1 MSSRTERW
9 ARRLSSLASAL
20 DAPPGARGGA
30 PRAPLPPA
38 PSLGDIA
45 ADRLRRTVDSVRN
58 TITGLGGDY
67 DKGSA
72 ARPNTYYEDLT
83 YAELESLWRTN
94 GYARRFVEKVPLD
107 CTRNGWFVK
116 DGSDDA
122 DPMSDEDERLD
133 VFGRFAEA
141 HTWGRLYG
149 GSWVMMVV
157 DEELPPGVDPA
168 LILQQPLDLA
178 RVKRLLN
185 LVVLERLEASVYTY
199 DTDPRSPGFRG
210 ARLYSV
216 NPNAGGVTEFS
227 RGGFVHASR
236 MLYFPGALLPPQR
249 RYQNGGI
256 DDSVIQA
263 VWNNLGRKESHEQAL
278 SVLSQ
283 ELQTAVLKM
292 EDLAGVATS
301 DQASYFDARMKL
313 LAKSKGVLGMVLLG
327 QGEEYDQKPGT
338 VSGMGELDNTLR
350 QSLAAVMGMPQV
362 VLYGDTPGGLNTDGA
377 SHRSLWQVVISSEQT
392 RRYTS
397 NLRRLYR
404 VVYAQKDGPFGGVV
418 PSKLTIEYRSIEDL
432 TPQGTAQLRAVQAQ
446 MDSAYVSAQVL
457 DPNEVRA
464 ARFGERGWQ
473 DEYPALTDRTVA
485 ADPAEE
491 AALRAQVAELRAG
504 ADVGDG
510 AGAPGVAPKGP
521 GAGAPDAAVDAFAE
535 KLTAAGVARCEHGS
549 ANRCRICGIERVR
562 DFETGADGKPVL
574 DEAGQPKW
582 VVKWRPIYGVVAAD
596 PAAKQAGGGGATEED
611 QPTVAP
617 MEPMADSRMDADDA
631 VWFAATWPAA
641 ALDAWKRAREEAAVA
656 VGFERWEAA
665 TEPHVTL
672 LYVPK
677 VLHERVPE
685 VLRAADALLADY
697 LAIEAEGYGIET
709 FEPSPSSGGRWPVF
723 IGLYSGALRTL
734 HGALSNAAL
743 TDEERRSLTF
753 TWYAPHCTLGYADRL
768 DRTACE
774 RLYGSREG
782 RGTWTL
788 PEIVMYRGK
797 QEVKRW
803 TLAPLPA

>member
-9 ARRLSSLASAL
+9 ARRLSSLATAL
-20 DAPPGARGGA
+20 DGGLLRGAPPPTATGA
-30 PRAPLPPA
+30 PPPA
-38 PSLGDIA
+38 GFGELA
-45 ADRLRRTVDSVRN
+45 AERLRRTVDSVRN

-72 ARPNTYYEDLT
+72 ARPNTYAEDLT

-133 VFGRFAEA
+133 VMGRFAEA
-141 HTWGRLYG
+141 HTWARLYG
-149 GSWVMMVV
+149 GAWIMMVV
-157 DEELPPGVDPA
+157 DEEPAPGVDPS
-168 LILQQPLDLA
+168 LTLQQPLDLS
-178 RVKRLLN
+178 RVIRLRN

-210 ARLYSV
+210 AKLYSV

-236 MLYFPGALLPPQR
+236 MLYFPGAPLPPQR
-249 RYQNGGI
+249 RYQNGGV

-263 VWNNLGRKESHEQAL
+263 VWNNLSRKESHEQAL
-278 SVLSQ
+278 AVLSQ

-301 DQASYFDARMKL
+301 DQATYFDTRMKL

-377 SHRSLWQVVISSEQT
+377 SHRSLWQVVISGEQA

-397 NLRRLYR
+397 NLRSLYR
-404 VVYAQKDGPFGGVV
+404 VVYAQKAGRWGGQV
-418 PSKLTIEYRSIEDL
+418 PPKLSIEYRSIEDL

-446 MDSAYVSAQVL
+446 MDAAYVSSQVL

-473 DEYPALTDRTVA
+473 DEYPALADRTVVT
-485 ADPAEE
+485 DPAEE

-504 ADVGDG
+504 AEVDD
-510 AGAPGVAPKGP
+510 AAPGAAPKGP

-549 ANRCRICGIERVR
+549 SNRCRICGIERVR
-562 DFETGADGKPVL
+562 DFEVGADGKPVM

-582 VVKWRPIYGVVAAD
+582 VIKWRPIYGVVAAD

-611 QPTVAP
+611 EPQVAP
-617 MEPMADSRMDADDA
+617 MEPMADSRVDADDA
-631 VWFAATWPAA
+631 VWFAASWPAA

-672 LYVPK
+672 LYVPR
-677 VLHERVPE
+677 VDAARVPE
-685 VLRAADALLADY
+685 VLRVADTLLTDY
-697 LAIEAEGYGIET
+697 LAIECEGYGIDT

-723 IGLYSGALRTL
+723 VGLYSGGLRTL
-734 HGALSNAAL
+734 HGALSHACL
-743 TDEERRSLTF
+743 TDEERASLTF
-753 TWYAPHCTLGYADRL
+753 AWYAPHCTLGYADRI
-768 DRTACE
+768 DRTAME
-774 RLYGSREG
+774 RLYGAREG
-782 RGTWTL
+782 RGTWVL
-788 PEIVMYRGK
+788 PEIVMYRGG